1 MPITPAEFRHAMSH
15 HASGVTVVVVRDA
28 SGAWHGMT
36 ATSVTSLSLEP
47 PMVLACI
54 GFDATIHEVI
64 VKAPRFGVT
73 FLAESQQEDAE
84 RYADRERHLVTG
96 NPSLSPNGIPLL
108 GGIAHL
114 DVKRADIFQGGDH
127 SIVTG
132 VVEWMD
138 TPGGKPL
145 LHFHSRYRGIRP

>member
-1 MPITPAEFRHAMSH
+1 MPVTATDFRHAMSH

-28 SGAWHGMT
+28 AGAWHGMT

-47 PMVLACI
+47 PMVLACV
-54 GFDATIHEVI
+54 GFDATIHDFI
-64 VKAPRFGVT
+64 VRAPLFGIT
-73 FLAESQQEDAE
+73 FLAEGQREDAE

-96 NPSLSPNGIPLL
+96 HPQLSPNGVPLL

-114 DVKRADIFQGGDH
+114 DVRRTQIFQGGDH

-138 TPGGKPL
+138 APGGKPL
-145 LHFHSRYRGIRP
+145 LHFRARYGGIHP